1 MTGKGR
7 KPFALLAALLAAL
20 RWAPLPF
27 RRRDS
32 RTRLSSLWATGVN
45 GRHPRAG
52 RGGFLGMPPAVR
64 RAGTHR
70 RTLRISNEDKGA
82 VDVRLK
88 EVVLPYGDE
97 EALAYLD
104 ALRIRVTD
112 GDTVLYDGAY
122 TRIAEE
128 GGLALTVKELPRG
141 SSHTF
146 GIELYCSFGYT
157 GEPIGLQVRWDWE
170 ASPAAVTNDV
180 PAPEQPVWVLVSVCV
195 AGGLVILCGVLGAL
209 NLTKRTKKK
218 TD

>member
-1 MTGKGR
+1 MTGNGR
-7 KPFALLAALLAAL
+7 KPFALLAALLAAFAL
-20 RWAPLPF
+20 G
-27 RRRDS
+27 
-32 RTRLSSLWATGVN
+32 SSAVSAEELADKAFVVVGDGVN
-45 GRHPRAG
+45 GVIPEPDAAAFWECPLLSAG
-52 RGGFLGMPPAVR
+52 QGRTDG
-64 RAGTHR
+64 
-70 RTLRISNEDKGA
+70 TLRISNEDKGA